1 MDSAVLQRAYW
12 KNGKKNDL
20 VLCYGKDWAYVF
32 GWSKSDLVKEEL
44 QALLL
49 ENDVNTALVDRIEQV
64 VMRDFEPYEWRQHA
78 DTPPRPVNGWVVFLA
93 FILMA
98 ASQFGIWFAFHTND
112 IEK

>member
-1 MDSAVLQRAYW
+1 
-12 KNGKKNDL
+12 
-20 VLCYGKDWAYVF
+20 
-32 GWSKSDLVKEEL
+32 
-44 QALLL
+44 
-49 ENDVNTALVDRIEQV
+49 
-64 VMRDFEPYEWRQHA
+64 MRDFEPYEWRQHA